1 MTEPRE
7 HEHAHVYAISDADT
21 AFAACP
27 ISARIFEHRGKVT
40 RIKDGDTCVAL
51 LDEGDGV
58 GRAVPIRYEKVKCPE
73 MSKPGGEAARDFNA
87 QMAAGQ
93 WITFQTRRRRDQWG
107 RMLGD
112 VYVYRG
118 AHTPPLDLSQA
129 IIDGGFGEKY

>member
-1 MTEPRE
+1 MTEP
-7 HEHAHVYAISDADT
+7 HVFAIADT
-21 AFAACP
+21 DTFFAACP
-27 ISARIFEHRGKVT
+27 IPARLFEHRGKVT
-40 RIKDGDTCVAL
+40 RIKDGDTCVAV

-58 GRAVPIRYEKVKCPE
+58 ARSVPIRYASVKCPE
-73 MSKPGGEAARDFNA
+73 MSAVGGAAARDFNA

-93 WITFQTRRRRDQWG
+93 WITFHTRRRRDQYG

-118 AHTPPLDLSQA
+118 VGTVPLDLTKA